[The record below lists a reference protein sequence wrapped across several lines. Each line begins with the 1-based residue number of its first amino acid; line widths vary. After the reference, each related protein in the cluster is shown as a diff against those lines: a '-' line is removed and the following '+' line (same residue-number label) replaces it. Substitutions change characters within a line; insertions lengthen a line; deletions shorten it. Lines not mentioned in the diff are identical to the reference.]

1 MYEVDDVFDEDKE
14 ADCHTED
21 RAAIGPLE
29 RPWKMSPI
37 FQVGGEPDGGAEHQ
51 SKCGECGCLE
61 PDLVMEEYS
70 RTCWADNSNK
80 RRIETPME
88 RRRSKYPKTNF
99 WASAPRK

>member
-1 MYEVDDVFDEDKE
+1 MKWMMFSMKIKKQTVIQRI
-14 ADCHTED
+14 AP
-21 RAAIGPLE
+21 PLE

-51 SKCGECGCLE
+51 SKCGECGCLV
-61 PDLVMEEYS
+61 PDLVMEEHS